1 MGNYKLLSL
10 WRYPVKS
17 MAGEELEA
25 VEVTARGLTGDR
37 AYALV
42 DTAAKR
48 VGSAKS
54 VKRFGELLKCR
65 AEYVAPPQPATAGR
79 PDEGRAGR
87 PDARP
92 PAVRITLPD
101 GAVLQSDQPDAAA
114 ALAAAF
120 GAQVALASTAPEGL
134 LLEFDAGTLGGQ
146 HAETTEAPLSSA
158 APPGTF
164 FDVACVHLLTTATL
178 RRLQE
183 AYPEGQFGVERFRPN
198 LVVECPGESGFVENA
213 WVGRTVS
220 VGPELV
226 LRVSGPC
233 ARCVMTTLPRA
244 ELPHDPGILRAAAQH
259 NRLDRGEYGRLP
271 CVGVYADVVRPGR
284 IRRGDPVR
292 LMD

>member
-1 MGNYKLLSL
+1 MGGYSVLSL

-17 MAGEELEA
+17 MAGEELDA
-25 VEVTARGLTGDR
+25 VDVTARGLNGDR

-42 DTAAKR
+42 DTATKK

-54 VKRFGELLKCR
+54 VKKFGELLKCR
-65 AEYVAPPQPATAGR
+65 AEFVAPPEPVS
-79 PDEGRAGR
+79 
-87 PDARP
+87 RP

-101 GAVLQSDQPDAAA
+101 GAVLHSNQPEAAA

-120 GAQVALASTAPEGL
+120 GPQVALASTAPEGL

-146 HAETTEAPLSSA
+146 HAETTEVPLSGA

-164 FDVACVHLLTTATL
+164 FDVASVHLLTTATL
-178 RRLQE
+178 RRLGE
-183 AYPEGQFGVERFRPN
+183 AYPEGQFAVERFRPN
-198 LVVECPGESGFVENA
+198 LVVDCPGESGFVENA
-213 WVGRTVS
+213 WVGRTVA

-226 LRVSGPC
+226 LRVSIPC

-244 ELPHDPGILRAAAQH
+244 DLPHDPGILRTAVQH

-271 CVGVYADVVRPGR
+271 CVGVYADVVKPGR
-284 IRRGDPVR
+284 VRRGDPVR
-292 LMD
+292 LLD

>member
-1 MGNYKLLSL
+1 MREYRVVSL

-17 MAGEELEA
+17 MAGEELDA

-42 DTAAKR
+42 DTATKK

-54 VKRFGELLKCR
+54 VKKFGELLKCR
-65 AEYVAPPQPATAGR
+65 AEFVAAPQPATAGR
-79 PDEGRAGR
+79 PE
-87 PDARP
+87 ARP

-101 GAVLQSDQPDAAA
+101 GAVLVSDQPDAAA

-120 GAQVALASTAPEGL
+120 GPQVSLVSTAPDGL
-134 LLEFDAGTLGGQ
+134 MLEFAAGTLGGQ

-164 FDVACVHLLTTATL
+164 FDLACVHLLTTATL

-183 AYPEGQFGVERFRPN
+183 AYPEGQFAVQRFRPN

-220 VGPELV
+220 IGPELV
-226 LRVSGPC
+226 LRVSIPC

-244 ELPHDPGILRAAAQH
+244 DLPHDPGILRTAAQH
-259 NRLDRGEYGRLP
+259 NRLDRGEYGRLA
-271 CVGVYADVVRPGR
+271 CVGVYADVVKPGR

-292 LMD
+292 LRD

>member
-1 MGNYKLLSL
+1 MRGYNLLSL

-25 VEVTARGLTGDR
+25 VEVTARGLSGDR

-42 DTAAKR
+42 DTATKK

-65 AEYVAPPQPATAGR
+65 AEFVAPPQPATAGR
-79 PDEGRAGR
+79 PDARA
-87 PDARP
+87 

-101 GAVLQSDQPDAAA
+101 GTVLLSNQPEAAA

-120 GAQVALASTAPEGL
+120 GPQVSLASTAPEGL
-134 LLEFDAGTLGGQ
+134 MLEFDAGTLGGQ
-146 HAETTEAPLSSA
+146 HAETTEAPLSGA

-178 RRLQE
+178 RRLEE
-183 AYPEGQFGVERFRPN
+183 AYPAGQFAVERFRPN
-198 LVVECPGESGFVENA
+198 LVVECAGESGFVENG

-220 VGPELV
+220 VGPDVV

-244 ELPHDPGILRAAAQH
+244 DLPHDPGILRAAAQH

-271 CVGVYADVVRPGR
+271 CVGVYADVVKPGR
-284 IRRGDPVR
+284 VRRGDPVR
-292 LMD
+292 LRD

>member
-1 MGNYKLLSL
+1 MGGYSVLSL

-25 VEVTARGLTGDR
+25 VEVTARGLSGDR

-42 DTAAKR
+42 DTATKK

-54 VKRFGELLKCR
+54 VKKFGELLKCSAR
-65 AEYVAPPQPATAGR
+65 FVSPPEPASR
-79 PDEGRAGR
+79 V
-87 PDARP
+87 

-101 GAVLQSDQPDAAA
+101 GAALLSSQPDAAA

-120 GAQVALASTAPEGL
+120 GPQVALVSTAPEGL
-134 LLEFDAGTLGGQ
+134 MLEFDAGTLGGQ

-178 RRLQE
+178 RRLEE
-183 AYPEGQFGVERFRPN
+183 AYPEGQFAVERFRPN
-198 LVVECPGESGFVENA
+198 LVVDCPGESGFVENA
-213 WVGRTVS
+213 WVGRTVA
-220 VGPELV
+220 VGTELV
-226 LRVSGPC
+226 LRVSIPC

-244 ELPHDPGILRAAAQH
+244 DLAHDPGILRAAAQQ

-271 CVGVYADVVRPGR
+271 CVGVYADVVQPGR

-292 LMD
+292 LLN

>member
-1 MGNYKLLSL
+1 
-10 WRYPVKS
+10 

-25 VEVTARGLTGDR
+25 VEVTARGLSGDR

-42 DTAAKR
+42 DTATKK

-54 VKRFGELLKCR
+54 VKKFGELLTCR
-65 AEYVAPPQPATAGR
+65 AQFLAAPEPEA
-79 PDEGRAGR
+79 RA
-87 PDARP
+87 
-92 PAVRITLPD
+92 PAVRIALPD
-101 GAVLQSDQPDAAA
+101 GTVLESNQPEAAA
-114 ALAAAF
+114 TLAAAF
-120 GAQVALASTAPEGL
+120 GPQVSLLSTAPEGL

-146 HAETTEAPLSSA
+146 HAQTTEVPLSGA

-178 RRLQE
+178 RRLE
-183 AYPEGQFGVERFRPN
+183 ETYPEGQFAVERFRPN

-213 WVGRTVS
+213 WFGRSVS
-220 VGPELV
+220 IGPDLL

-244 ELPHDPGILRAAAQH
+244 ELPHDPGILRAAAQQ
-259 NRLDRGEYGRLP
+259 NRLDRGEFGRLP

-292 LMD
+292 LLD

>member
-1 MGNYKLLSL
+1 MGGYNLLSL

-17 MAGEELEA
+17 MAGEELDA

-37 AYALV
+37 AYAMV
-42 DTAAKR
+42 DTAAKK

-54 VKRFGELLKCR
+54 VKRFGELLQCR
-65 AEYVAPPQPATAGR
+65 AQFVAPPQ
-79 PDEGRAGR
+79 

-101 GAVLQSDQPDAAA
+101 GTVLHSNQPEAAA

-120 GAQVALASTAPEGL
+120 GPHVTLASTAPEGL

-146 HAETTEAPLSSA
+146 HAQTTEAPLSSA

-164 FDVACVHLLTTATL
+164 FDVASVHLLTTATL

-183 AYPEGQFGVERFRPN
+183 AYPEGQFAVERFRPN
-198 LVVECPGESGFVENA
+198 LMVDCADESGFVENS
-213 WVGRTVS
+213 WVGRSVS

-233 ARCVMTTLPRA
+233 ARCVMTTLPRT
-244 ELPHDPGILRAAAQH
+244 ELPHDPGILRTAVQQ
-259 NRLDRGEYGRLP
+259 NRLDLGEFGRLP
-271 CVGVYADVVRPGR
+271 CVGVYADVVKPGR

-292 LMD
+292 LLD

>member
-1 MGNYKLLSL
+1 MRGYNLLSL

-25 VEVTARGLTGDR
+25 VEVTARGLSGDR

-42 DTAAKR
+42 DTATKK

-65 AEYVAPPQPATAGR
+65 AEFVAAPQPATAGR
-79 PDEGRAGR
+79 PDARA
-87 PDARP
+87 

-101 GAVLQSDQPDAAA
+101 GTVLLSNQPEAAA

-120 GAQVALASTAPEGL
+120 GPQVSLASTAPEGL
-134 LLEFDAGTLGGQ
+134 MLEFDAGTLGGQ
-146 HAETTEAPLSSA
+146 HAETTEAPLSGA

-178 RRLQE
+178 RRLEE
-183 AYPEGQFGVERFRPN
+183 AYPAGQFAVERFRPN
-198 LVVECPGESGFVENA
+198 LVVECAGESGFVENG

-220 VGPELV
+220 VGPDVV

-244 ELPHDPGILRAAAQH
+244 DLPHDPGILRAAAQH

-271 CVGVYADVVRPGR
+271 CVGVYADVVKPGR
-284 IRRGDPVR
+284 VRRGDPVR
-292 LMD
+292 LRD

>member
-1 MGNYKLLSL
+1 MGDYKLVSL

-25 VEVTARGLTGDR
+25 VEVTVRGLSGDR

-42 DTAAKR
+42 DTATKK

-54 VKRFGELLKCR
+54 VKKFGELLKCR
-65 AEYVAPPQPATAGR
+65 AEFVASPVP
-79 PDEGRAGR
+79 E
-87 PDARP
+87 ARP

-101 GAVLQSDQPDAAA
+101 GAVLLSDQPEAAA

-120 GAQVALASTAPEGL
+120 GAQVSLASTAPEGL
-134 LLEFDAGTLGGQ
+134 MLEFDAGTLGGK
-146 HAETTEAPLSSA
+146 HAETTEAPLSGA
-158 APPGTF
+158 APAGTF
-164 FDVACVHLLTTATL
+164 FDVACVHLLTSATL

-183 AYPEGQFGVERFRPN
+183 AYPEGQFAVERFRPN
-198 LVVECPGESGFVENA
+198 LMVDCAGESGFVENG

-226 LRVSGPC
+226 LRVSMPC

-244 ELPHDPGILRAAAQH
+244 DLPHDPGILRAAALH

-271 CVGVYADVVRPGR
+271 CVGVYADVVQPGR
-284 IRRGDPVR
+284 VRRGDPVR
-292 LMD
+292 LVG